1 MDNLLSFALLSLVL
15 VLSPGPDTLLI
26 LRNALNTGPIDA
38 WWTAA
43 GVQAGLIVHTSL
55 SIIGLSAVL
64 AASPT
69 FFHSLGFVGGLYL
82 GWLGYQTLTSPL
94 VEVARR
100 SLRAR
105 SRTAAFRDGML
116 CNLLNPKVLLLF
128 IGLMP
133 NFVDAASPLSQQ
145 LQLVVLGAT
154 LLVINILWQFLG
166 LVMAANA
173 LLNFLSHARREKTM
187 QWILGGILLL
197 FSISLLIDHL
207 PAFLH
212 LRD

>member
-1 MDNLLSFALLSLVL
+1 MENLPSFALLALAL

-26 LRNALNTGPIDA
+26 LRNAVNTSHINA

-55 SIIGLSAVL
+55 SVIGLSAIL

-69 FFHSLGFVGGLYL
+69 FFHSLGFAGSLYL
-82 GWLGYQTLTSPL
+82 GWLGWQTLNSPL
-94 VEVARR
+94 IEATRR
-100 SLRAR
+100 SLRIKGQA
-105 SRTAAFRDGML
+105 AAFRAGML

-128 IGLMP
+128 IGLIP

-145 LQLVVLGAT
+145 MQLVVLGAI
-154 LLVINILWQFLG
+154 LLAINIPWQFLG

-173 LLNFLSHARREKTM
+173 LLYFLAHARWQKTM

-197 FSISLLIDHL
+197 FSIFLLIDHL
-207 PAFLH
+207 PAFFAL
-212 LRD
+212 

>member
-1 MDNLLSFALLSLVL
+1 MGNLPSFALLALAL

-26 LRNALNTGPIDA
+26 LRNALNTSHINA

-55 SIIGLSAVL
+55 SVIGLSAVL

-69 FFHSLGFVGGLYL
+69 FFHSLGFAGSLYL
-82 GWLGYQTLTSPL
+82 GWLGWQTLTSSL

-100 SLRAR
+100 SPRVKSRA
-105 SRTAAFRDGML
+105 AAFRDGLL

-133 NFVDAASPLSQQ
+133 NFVDAASPLPQQ
-145 LQLVVLGAT
+145 VQLVILGAI
-154 LLVINILWQFLG
+154 LLAINIPWQFLG
-166 LVMAANA
+166 PVMAANA
-173 LLNFLSHARREKTM
+173 LLNFLAHARWQKVM

-197 FSISLLIDHL
+197 FSLFLLVDHL
-207 PAFLH
+207 PAFFAL
-212 LRD
+212 